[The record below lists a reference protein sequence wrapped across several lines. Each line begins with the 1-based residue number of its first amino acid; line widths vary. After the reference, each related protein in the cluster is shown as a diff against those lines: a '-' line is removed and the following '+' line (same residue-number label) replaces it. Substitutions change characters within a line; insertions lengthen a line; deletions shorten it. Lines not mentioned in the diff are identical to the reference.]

1 MKRSILA
8 AAMLALT
15 PAIATAQAEKQE
27 PSSLSNKAKETQAT
41 PGGSTAAP
49 TAKPN
54 SGSLSDK
61 AMKDAPGTDGGS
73 TGEPNAQ
80 PKSSDLP
87 AKAKEDMQKK

>member
-1 MKRSILA
+1 MKRYILA

-15 PAIATAQAEKQE
+15 PAIAMAQAEKQD
-27 PSSLSNKAKETQAT
+27 PGSLSNKAKETQAT

-54 SGSLSDK
+54 SGSLPEK
-61 AMKDAPGTDGGS
+61 AAKDAPGTDGGS
-73 TGEPNAQ
+73 TGEPTAQ